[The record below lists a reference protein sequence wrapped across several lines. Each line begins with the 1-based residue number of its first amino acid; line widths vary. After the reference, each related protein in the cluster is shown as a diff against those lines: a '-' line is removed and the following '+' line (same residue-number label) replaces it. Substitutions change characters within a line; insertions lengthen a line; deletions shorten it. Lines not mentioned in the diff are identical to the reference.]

1 MKLQS
6 LFLFSILMVLFTPNI
21 NSQDV
26 QYNSVGIKVA
36 PVTGT
41 PLTMRQGWGNYVT
54 FRRTQNNA
62 TWNIHNGQLGNNLE
76 FFYTSA
82 AGVNSFGSLVLQDDQ
97 KIRIGGVTTPGNY
110 RLYVEGGIL
119 TEQVK
124 VALKTSAGWADYVFA
139 QDYHLP
145 ELADVKSYIQTHKHL
160 PNVPSAETLAAE
172 QGFELGK
179 MTVIQQ
185 EKIEELFLYVIQ
197 LDEKLKKLETE
208 NAELKKLIENLKK

>member
-1 MKLQS
+1 MKLQG
-6 LFLFSILMVLFTPNI
+6 LFLFSFLMVLLIPGVNA
-21 NSQDV
+21 QDV

-36 PVTGT
+36 PITGT

-76 FFYTSA
+76 FFFTN
-82 AGVNSFGSLVLQDDQ
+82 AGGVSSFSSFVLQDDQ
-97 KIRIGGVTTPGNY
+97 KIRIGAVNTPGNY

-124 VALKTSAGWADYVFA
+124 VALKNSAGWADYVFA

-145 ELADVKSYIQTHKHL
+145 TLADVKSYIQTHKHL
-160 PNVPSAETLAAE
+160 PKVPSAETLAAE

-197 LDEKLKKLETE
+197 LDEKLKKLENE
-208 NAELKKLIENLKK
+208 NAELRKMIENLKN